1 MPNSIINLHFRGKDM
16 RKNAYVICDLQWGS
30 CGKGSAAGYLAM
42 KHEPD
47 LCITAWSPNAGHTF
61 IDTNGRKFI
70 HCALANGIVS
80 PKLKAVALAPGSVIN
95 LDTLAKELEEC
106 RDIMQNKTLFIHENA
121 AIVRKHHR
129 DEEEATM
136 TGIGSTKKGSGAAL
150 MEKLRR
156 NVVNSITAGSCEYE
170 IYDRL
175 LDEHLVADVHIV
187 NTKDWT
193 SMINEAD
200 MIQIEGAQGFSLGV
214 NSGFYPYCTSR
225 ECTPAQI
232 LSDCLVPFQRVA
244 KVVGVMRTFP
254 IRVANRYNE
263 EGEMI
268 GWSGPCYPD
277 QKEISWENLGKTPEM
292 TTVTKLKRRV
302 FTFSKEQTMQG
313 MLVCAPDEIFLSFC
327 DYLPIDAAYQ
337 LAKKINSMAE
347 RYIGLHSQ
355 VKYMAWGPS
364 IDDVRDMGSR
374 I

>member
-1 MPNSIINLHFRGKDM
+1 M
-16 RKNAYVICDLQWGS
+16 RKNAYVICDLQFGS
-30 CGKGSAAGYLAM
+30 TGKGSAAGYLAM

-80 PKLKAVALAPGSVIN
+80 PALRAVAIAPGSVLN
-95 LDTLAKELEEC
+95 LDTLVKELKEC
-106 RDIMQNKTLFIHENA
+106 QDIMHDKVIFIHENA
-121 AIVRKHHR
+121 AIVRQDHR

-150 MEKLRR
+150 IEKLRR
-156 NVVNSITAGSCEYE
+156 STNNKITAGVNAGT
-170 IYDRL
+170 IYSML
-175 LDEHLVADVHIV
+175 LGEGLVKDVHIV
-187 NTKDWT
+187 NTGGWV
-193 SMINEAD
+193 SMVNKAD

-263 EGEMI
+263 KGEMI

-277 QKEISWENLGKTPEM
+277 QKEISWENLGQTPEI

-302 FTFSKEQTMQG
+302 FTFSKEQTIQAMQ
-313 MLVCAPDEIFLSFC
+313 VCAPDEIFLSFC
-327 DYLPIDAAYQ
+327 DYLPVDAAYQ
-337 LAKKINSMAE
+337 LARRINSMAE
-347 RYIGLHSQ
+347 RYIGPHSQ

-364 IDDVRDMGSR
+364 IDDVRSMGSR